1 MSFTSNSWKQSGGLN
16 RNKQN
21 QNIKANQMAPSNLN
35 ITEKL
40 GVETSITPLISNLES
55 STSSFLYNFQNG
67 KNFNNN
73 IAYYPFNQEINTIG
87 ISNESLNPLLYTPSN
102 FDLNYQGGGSY
113 LSLVSSPFNQSA
125 TQFSQNAKTLISDFS
140 YNTQNVFG
148 IDPGNSI
155 SYAITV
161 ASYIYVSSEASNFC
175 FFAMDNLNQDAL
187 TNNGNITT
195 GISNESFYLWYPD
208 NEGKATVYYTTINPA
223 SGATYGLSSQIDIVL
238 YDQWHALT
246 LSLNGNYI
254 YINLDGK
261 TVFNQPVSVG
271 TKVPNQPIAINLS
284 SKSYDSI
291 NNTVISN
298 GSTNSG
304 NIQLLDYNIF
314 NFAVD
319 PVTVNKIKDFR
330 DNIQNINN
338 SNLPNRNLYLNY
350 TIGEDINYLSSKI
363 IAGNGIGNNGSLTN
377 FGEFNNFS
385 RANFYDTTTFYG
397 NVLFDS
403 STSLVYDSSLN
414 SSLEIYTLP
423 GKAGTVTSSFLI
435 ENAGA
440 VPGNSFNPTM
450 VVYNGTSTQ
459 INPPLPTQ
467 GLVFSI
473 SGENV
478 SVGDIFGSHTF
489 DVSGTSYL
497 KGFSTIHDNQNNGYG
512 SYAIG
517 GNNPI
522 GSLILRNEYTYGNP
536 SGNNGGSSILFAG
549 PSGHGNDFGAIGWLD
564 NVGTNNQS
572 FATEKYGASY
582 NYFNSSGSE
591 NGCLYLNA
599 QNDGKGSANFDQM
612 VLRSS
617 GYIIIDT
624 GGYLIDSTNTY
635 PSPANHNAGS
645 GAAIGGNISILPN
658 GGAGLGIGTL
668 RPNYPTY
675 ILDVSGNTTI
685 TGSLE
690 LSGNKIN
697 ITNSTNN
704 SSIAIGN
711 QAGQSDQSAN
721 SIAIGE
727 YAGYSNQDGYSIA
740 IGYQAG
746 QSDQSANSIAI
757 GQYAGNSNQ
766 SFNSIAMGSGAGY
779 NNQNQYSIAIG
790 YGAGNT
796 YQNQYSIAIGTSAGD
811 LSQNPYSIAMGYT
824 AGEIYQNE
832 YSIAIGPYAGQSSQN
847 NQSIAIGNQAGNSN
861 QNQYSIAI
869 GASAGY
875 QDQNQYSIAMGY
887 QAGNTDQSGKSIAM
901 GYQAGQTSQNEY
913 SIAIGALAGNSNQ
926 SANSIAIGQLA
937 GSASLGQNSIAIGYN
952 TVNQYT
958 TSVALGA
965 GATTTANNQIVLGTT
980 SETVFI
986 PGNLNISGN
995 LSANNVGPSSDN
1007 RLLANVASQW
1017 IQSAGSIS
1025 QLNMNGY
1032 MFTRAILNYGEINDS
1047 PTGLIFGTGANT
1059 NQSDYLSLVTGGETR
1074 LYILPG
1080 GTVGINT
1087 TNPNNSYALDVYGNI
1102 NVTGS
1107 ITSTGTCSCSS
1118 YNTTSDL
1125 RLKEN
1130 ITELDNSLEKICNIR
1145 GVSYNLKSDE
1155 NKTKTSGVI
1164 AQEVIEHIPEAV
1176 NNMDSEKLSVNYNSI
1191 IAHLIESVKELKREI
1206 EELKSKN

>member
-35 ITEKL
+35 ITENF
-40 GVETSITPLISNLES
+40 GSDNSITPCISQFEAS
-55 STSSFLYNFQNG
+55 PSTFLYNFQNG

-73 IAYYPFNQEINTIG
+73 IAYYSFNQEINTIG

-155 SYAITV
+155 SYAITI
-161 ASYIYVSSEASNFC
+161 ASYIYVSSDASNFC

-246 LSLNGNYI
+246 LSLNGNYV

-261 TVFNQPVSVG
+261 TVFNQPISVG
-271 TKVPNQPIAINLS
+271 SKIPNQPIAINLS

-403 STSLVYDSSLN
+403 STSLVHDSSLN

-522 GSLILRNEYTYGNP
+522 GSLILRNEYTYGYP

-582 NYFNSSGSE
+582 NYFNSPGSE

-617 GYIIIDT
+617 GFIIIDT

-766 SFNSIAMGSGAGY
+766 SFNSIAMGYGAGY

-790 YGAGNT
+790 TSAGNT

-811 LSQNPYSIAMGYT
+811 ISQNPYSIAMGYT
-824 AGEIYQNE
+824 AGRISQNE
-832 YSIAIGPYAGQSSQN
+832 YSIAIGPGAGE
-847 NQSIAIGNQAGNSN
+847 SN
-861 QNQYSIAI
+861 
-869 GASAGY
+869 
-875 QDQNQYSIAMGY
+875 
-887 QAGNTDQSGKSIAM
+887 
-901 GYQAGQTSQNEY
+901 QNEY
-913 SIAIGALAGNSNQ
+913 SIAIGARAGNSNQ

-952 TVNQYT
+952 TVNQFN
-958 TSVALGA
+958 TSVALGT
-965 GATTTANNQIVLGTT
+965 GATTTANNQIILGTT
-980 SETVFI
+980 SETVYI
-986 PGNLNISGN
+986 PGT
-995 LSANNVGPSSDN
+995 LSANNVGPLSDN
-1007 RLLANVASQW
+1007 QLTTNVASAYLNAYPPFNTN
-1017 IQSAGSIS
+1017 SLS

-1032 MFTRAILNYGEINDS
+1032 MFTRAILNHGETATT
-1047 PTGLIFGTGANT
+1047 PTGLIFGNGANT
-1059 NQSDYLSLVTGGETR
+1059 QVSDTISLVTAGATR
-1074 LYILPG
+1074 LQIIEGGNIGIGKIPTGGSGYI
-1080 GTVGINT
+1080 
-1087 TNPNNSYALDVYGNI
+1087 LDVYGNI

-1164 AQEVIEHIPEAV
+1164 AQEVIEYIPEAV